1 MAGRELEAGTG
12 LASYQS
18 PLEGGRIR
26 CELCPH
32 RCSLPE
38 GGTGLCKVR
47 RNLGGRLVLPY
58 WGVISALALDPIEKK
73 PLHHFKPGT
82 AVFSAGFYGCNLRCP
97 FCQNW
102 EISQEVETAKVV
114 TPAALVDAALES
126 GAPSLAFTYSEP
138 TVHFEYLLEAARLA
152 RKAGLA
158 TVLVTN
164 GCLNEAPARELLPLI
179 DAANVD
185 LKTWSEAVYREK
197 LGGDRAS
204 VLRFIELAAQTCELE
219 VTTLVVPGISEGE
232 EDMEKIASFL
242 AGLDR
247 RIPLHLSAYHPDY
260 RYREPPSPPE
270 LLLRL
275 ADRAR
280 KSLDYVYVGNLG
292 GIPADTFC
300 SACGALLVRRRGYQI
315 DASGLAAP
323 CADKKA
329 GNLARCKACGAETSI
344 WL

>member
-1 MAGRELEAGTG
+1 MSNRGLEAGTG

-18 PLEGGRIR
+18 PLEGGGVR

-32 RCSLPE
+32 RCSLSE

-47 RNLGGRLVLPY
+47 RNEGGRLVLPY
-58 WGVISALALDPIEKK
+58 WGVISSLALDPIEKK

-102 EISQEVETAKVV
+102 EISQEVEAAKVL
-114 TPAALVDAALES
+114 PPDALVEAALES

-138 TVHFEYLLEAARLA
+138 TVHLEYLLEAARLA
-152 RKAGLA
+152 RQAGLA

-164 GCLNEAPARELLPLI
+164 GCINEAPARELLPLI

-185 LKTWSEAVYREK
+185 LKSWSEAVYREK
-197 LGGDRAS
+197 LGGDRAA

-219 VTTLVVPGISEGE
+219 VTTLVVPGVSEGE
-232 EDMEKIASFL
+232 DDMEEIASFL
-242 AGLDR
+242 AMIDR

-260 RYREPPSPPE
+260 RYREPPSEPE

-275 ADRAR
+275 AERAR
-280 KSLDYVYVGNLG
+280 RSLDYVYLGNLG
-292 GIPADTFC
+292 GIPADTYC
-300 SACGALLVRRRGYQI
+300 SVCGALLVRRLGYRV
-315 DASGLAAP
+315 DASGLASP
-323 CADKKA
+323 GA
-329 GNLARCKACGAETSI
+329 GKEALSFARCRACGSETSI
-344 WL
+344 RL